1 MRVVRWL
8 RLEGR
13 ERSQH
18 SQQSSCH
25 HPKMFG
31 YESKHFDKWPFT
43 GAVIVAGAIWRISDV
58 LFMCS
63 KLAIQSQSVCF
74 LRTCPTFG
82 PHFHGWLQPRLK
94 AAASSLEKKQTI
106 CVRI

>member
-25 HPKMFG
+25 HSELLG
-31 YESKHFDKWPFT
+31 YESKDLDKRPFT
-43 GAVIVAGAIWRISDV
+43 GAVIVAGRCGESAMSICVFKIRQLVAI
-58 LFMCS
+58 
-63 KLAIQSQSVCF
+63 SVF
-74 LRTCPTFG
+74 FAHLPDIGAAFSRLSSTQTKSSRPVFG
-82 PHFHGWLQPRLK
+82 
-94 AAASSLEKKQTI
+94 KKQTI